1 MNIAL
6 ALAIAFSNSKLGK
19 TAGLTERCGWLVDE
33 SRPQG
38 SPSLQNVGLILC
50 KHHGKMSSQVLFSK
64 VLGPKWIKTLTN
76 LPIMFSE
83 IRIVLSLMEIIG
95 DPKKKSR

>member
-1 MNIAL
+1 MAGWWMSQGPKGAL
-6 ALAIAFSNSKLGK
+6 
-19 TAGLTERCGWLVDE
+19 GWL
-33 SRPQG
+33 S
-38 SPSLQNVGLILC
+38 SLQNVGLILC
-50 KHHGKMSSQVLFSK
+50 KHHGKMSSQVLFSN